1 MPNFKV
7 YVTVYHRIDVEASNK
22 EEAKELAKEE
32 IWDDHIKDV
41 IMDVE
46 EVDDVEPMETLSD
59 LTAYWNKHG
68 NGNGEWEKQNDKG

>member
-46 EVDDVEPMETLSD
+46 PMETLSD
-59 LTAYWNKHG
+59 LTAYWDKHG
-68 NGNGEWEKQNDKG
+68 NGNGEWEKTDDNA

>member
-46 EVDDVEPMETLSD
+46 PMETLSD
-59 LTAYWNKHG
+59 LTAYWDKHG
-68 NGNGEWEKQNDKG
+68 NGNGEWEKQDDEG